1 MRRASLNSFGYGGA
15 NAHVILDAYDRDA
28 YKMPGTQP
36 SEANGTL
43 TDSSSHDQSS
53 SLFPPESCCTTKKLI
68 FLISHRTK
76 VGVGR
81 VAEDL
86 KTYCT
91 SVSDSGRECFLDNMA
106 YTLNSRR
113 TVYSWRAAVTAA
125 TQQELTFALGAPTLE
140 PQRSLQNQ
148 RISFIFTGQG
158 AQWHA
163 MGRELIDSHSIF
175 RSVLNVS
182 DKYFKNLGSSWSLMD
197 ELLKPAETS
206 RVNSAAVGQPL
217 CTAIQCA
224 LVELLKSWNI
234 KPTAVMG
241 HSSGEIAAAYA
252 CESLALESAL
262 LISYHRGLLAST
274 RLERNS
280 KLRGA
285 MLAAN
290 VSETEAERYIR
301 RVDPSRGRAVVACV
315 NSPGSVTL
323 SGDRPAIVSIQNMF
337 EARQIF
343 ARRLRVGTAYHSH
356 HMDLVADGYLD
367 ALQNLPSSGSTCSS
381 NFFSTVTGDRMR
393 GVDLDARYWVK
404 NMVSQVKFSPCL
416 EKLHEA
422 TTQFGISGSGEP
434 IVHTVLE
441 VGPHG
446 ALAGFVKQT
455 LGGMERKVFRHL
467 STLSRGKNAID
478 TMFDM
483 ASRLVVSGYPINLE
497 AVNNQ
502 NSMTSRPADLSD
514 SINLQAVNNQH
525 IGHPPSV
532 LTDLPTYPWDH
543 ATSHWHESR
552 LSIEYRK
559 RTTPPHPLL
568 GTLSPDFNLLEP
580 SWRNII
586 RVSAIPWI
594 SGHVVQ
600 SNILFPAAGYVAMA
614 VEASIQRSLLIHGT
628 KPIKSYRLR
637 NIVIDKP
644 LIIPKDTEGVETKF
658 VLRPYN
664 RSAHKSS
671 NVWDEFRL
679 FSYTKSIGWSD
690 HSRGLISVSYHQDHP
705 AVENEHQRN
714 SRSAHYARSISMAQ
728 ATCTNVTNPVRL
740 YESLNDLGLEFQGTF
755 RCIEDVAVS
764 DGQSLGHIKI
774 PNTALMMPG
783 GIEHPHLIH
792 PTTLDACMQ
801 MTSPILMNA
810 GMLQAPMVPTF
821 IKEIHI
827 DNDLPKEA
835 GDKLL
840 VHTTIQLKSKR
851 SLKADITANRGIAPL
866 VGLPVIDIQG
876 LECTAIPGGTSSL
889 SPKSVTKCHQ
899 LRWEICPQL
908 TPHGESAPINGFS
921 TGAET
926 MGKVSFED
934 FRGKNLQQ
942 VTLIQP
948 GSPSSTSKELISWLS
963 STLGES
969 LVRVT
974 SDFDELI
981 DGGLHG
987 KICLCLIEIDSP
999 VLKNCTASQWNALRQ
1014 MLSSTGRVLWITKG
1028 GTKDV
1033 HLPDAG
1039 LITGLAR
1046 TARMDNPALRFITY
1060 DIASKDFS
1068 PRETA
1073 DLITTVLVQSFGHV
1087 ADNNSLRDVEF
1098 TQVSQRI
1105 YVPRVV
1111 EAETLQI
1118 QLASNST
1125 EPQVSSQKF
1134 FSPGRSLR
1142 LEVVTPGRLDNLQF
1156 TEDTTSLAP
1165 LAPQELRMQ
1174 PRAYGVNFR
1183 DVMIALGQLEDTSRM
1198 SCEHSGVVT
1207 EVGDALRDEFS
1218 VGDRICAWGGTAYAG
1233 SVTLNGNAVQRIPED
1248 MSFETASSIPIVY
1261 ATVFYGL
1268 IHVARLQK
1276 GESVLIHSAA
1286 GGVGQAA
1293 VMLAKHIG
1301 ANIIVTVGSNEKK
1314 RLLMEVYG
1322 IPEHHIF
1329 SSRQLSFANGVKALT
1344 ANKGVD
1350 VVLNSLAGEAFH
1362 ETFECMARLGRF
1374 IEIGKRDILAN
1385 SRLDMAMFNQSV
1397 TFASVD
1403 LGIVF
1408 EHDPTLAKRMISEV
1422 FDLLA
1427 AGSLQPVQPLN
1438 VYPLSELEDAFRLIQ
1453 AGKHTGKV
1461 VLQVNHD
1468 TTVKVRHN
1476 MMPRRSEYRTTD
1488 WKFFPGTSTPNSFD
1502 EISARGILR
1511 FDRWSWRPRSS
1522 TMSLDGQPRVQEYHR
1537 LVKDRREIGAR
1548 GKRQGRARGSRCQT
1562 RDL

>member
-28 YKMPGTQP
+28 FKMAGTQP
-36 SEANGTL
+36 SETNGIAS
-43 TDSSSHDQSS
+43 DFSIRDQSP
-53 SLFPPESCCTTKKLI
+53 SLFPHKCGGTNKKFI

-76 VGVGR
+76 LGVRR

-86 KTYCT
+86 KNYST
-91 SVSDSGRECFLDNMA
+91 SVSDNGRECFLDSLA

-113 TVYSWRAAVTAA
+113 TIYSWRATVSAA
-125 TQQELTFALGAPTLE
+125 SQPELTCALGAPTLE
-140 PQRSLQNQ
+140 PQRSLQKQ
-148 RISFIFTGQG
+148 RVSFIFTGQG
-158 AQWHA
+158 AQWHG
-163 MGRELIDSHSIF
+163 MGRELMSSHSIF
-175 RSVLNVS
+175 MSVLNAS
-182 DKYFKNLGSSWSLMD
+182 DTYFKSLGSSWSLMQ

-206 RVNSAAVGQPL
+206 CVSSASLGQPL

-224 LVELLKSWNI
+224 LVELLRSWNV

-252 CESLALESAL
+252 CGSLTLESAL
-262 LISYHRGLLAST
+262 TISYYRGLLAST
-274 RLERNS
+274 RLEKNG

-290 VSETEAERYIR
+290 VSETEAESYIR

-315 NSPGSVTL
+315 NSPESVTL

-356 HMDLVADGYLD
+356 HMDLVADDYLD
-367 ALQNLPSSGSTCSS
+367 ALQNLPSPGSACNA
-381 NFFSTVTGDRMR
+381 NFFSTVTGGRMH
-393 GVDLDARYWVK
+393 GEHLDAEYWVK

-416 EKLHEA
+416 QKLHDA
-422 TTQFGISGSGEP
+422 DDQLGISESGEP
-434 IVHTVLE
+434 IVHTLLE
-441 VGPHG
+441 VGAHG

-455 LGGMERKVFRHL
+455 LGGIDTQAFRHL

-478 TMFDM
+478 TMFNM
-483 ASRLVVSGYPINLE
+483 ASQLAVSGYP
-497 AVNNQ
+497 
-502 NSMTSRPADLSD
+502 
-514 SINLQAVNNQH
+514 INLQAVNNQH
-525 IGHPPSV
+525 NEYPPRI
-532 LTDLPTYPWDH
+532 LIDLPAYPWDH

-552 LSIEYRK
+552 LSMDYRK
-559 RTTPPHPLL
+559 RSAPRHPLL
-568 GTLSPDFNLLEP
+568 GAPSPDLNLLEP

-586 RVSAIPWI
+586 RVSEIPWI

-600 SNILFPAAGYVAMA
+600 SNILYPAAGYVAMA
-614 VEASIQRSLLIHGT
+614 VEASIQRNQLIHGT
-628 KPIKSYRLR
+628 KAIESYRLK

-644 LIIPKDTEGVETKF
+644 LMIPKDSEGVETKF

-664 RSAHKSS
+664 KSAHKSS
-671 NVWDEFRL
+671 DVWDEFRL

-690 HSRGLISVSYHQDHP
+690 HCRGLISVSYHQDYS
-705 AVENEHQRN
+705 AVENECQLN
-714 SRSAHYARSISMAQ
+714 SRSVRHAQIIDMAQ
-728 ATCTNVTNPVRL
+728 ATCKNVTNPVRL
-740 YESLNDLGLEFQGTF
+740 YESLNALGLGFQGAF
-755 RCIEDVAVS
+755 RCIEDVAVN
-764 DGQSLGHIKI
+764 DEQSLGHIRI
-774 PNTALMMPG
+774 PDTALTMPG

-801 MTSPILMNA
+801 MTSPILMGA

-827 DNDLPKEA
+827 ANDLPREA

-840 VHTTIQLKSKR
+840 VHTILRLKSKR
-851 SLKADITANRGIAPL
+851 SLKADITANRGITTG
-866 VGLPVIDIQG
+866 GLPVIDIQG
-876 LECTAIPGGTSSL
+876 LVCTGIPGGTSSL
-889 SPKSVTKCHQ
+889 SPKAVSRCHQ
-899 LRWEICPQL
+899 LRWEICPQP
-908 TPHGESAPINGFS
+908 TPCDQSALSNGINTYVDTTSKESFDDLMDKHVP
-921 TGAET
+921 
-926 MGKVSFED
+926 
-934 FRGKNLQQ
+934 Q

-948 GSPSSTSKELISWLS
+948 ESPSSTAQELISWLS
-963 STLGES
+963 STLGKR
-969 LVRVT
+969 LVKV
-974 SDFDELI
+974 SAEFDDVI
-981 DGGLHG
+981 DGGLYG
-987 KICLCLIEIDSP
+987 RICLCLVEFDSP
-999 VLKNCTASQWNALRQ
+999 ILKKCTASQWNALRQ
-1014 MLSSTGRVLWITKG
+1014 MLSSTSRVLWITKD

-1033 HLPDAG
+1033 HSPDAG

-1060 DIASKDFS
+1060 DIASEKFS

-1073 DLITTVLVQSFGHV
+1073 DLIFTVLKQSFEH
-1087 ADNNSLRDVEF
+1087 AANTKSSRDVEF
-1098 TQVSQRI
+1098 TEMSQKL

-1111 EAETLQI
+1111 EAQTLQQ
-1118 QLASNST
+1118 QLASQRT

-1134 FSPGRSLR
+1134 FSPGRSLS

-1156 TEDTTSLAP
+1156 TEDTTALAP

-1183 DVMIALGQLEDTSRM
+1183 DVMIALGQLEDTSLM

-1207 EVGDALRDEFS
+1207 EVGDALSDEFS
-1218 VGDRICAWGGTAYAG
+1218 VGDRICAWGGDAYAG
-1233 SVTLNGNAVQRIPED
+1233 SVKLNRNVVQRIPED
-1248 MSFETASSIPIVY
+1248 MSFETAASIPIVY

-1268 IHVARLQK
+1268 VHVARLQK

-1314 RLLMEVYG
+1314 KLLMEVYG
-1322 IPEHHIF
+1322 IPDDHIF
-1329 SSRQLSFANGVKALT
+1329 SSRQLSFASGVKALT

-1350 VVLNSLAGEAFH
+1350 VVLNSLAGEASH
-1362 ETFECMARLGRF
+1362 ESFECLAKLGRF
-1374 IEIGKRDILAN
+1374 VEIGKRDILAN

-1408 EHDPTLAKRMISEV
+1408 EQDPILAKRMIGEV

-1438 VYPLSELEDAFRLIQ
+1438 LFSLSEIEDAFRLIQ

-1461 VLQVNHD
+1461 VLQVNQD
-1468 TTVKVRHN
+1468 TSVKVRGA
-1476 MMPRRSEYRTTD
+1476 RTTL
-1488 WKFFPGTSTPNSFD
+1488 WRMGPLTEKFSRHFYAQVTQQNFSK
-1502 EISARGILR
+1502 R
-1511 FDRWSWRPRSS
+1511 
-1522 TMSLDGQPRVQEYHR
+1522 R
-1537 LVKDRREIGAR
+1537 L
-1548 GKRQGRARGSRCQT
+1548 T
-1562 RDL
+1562 F